1 MSAPQQTDHR
11 GTEQHRHRG
20 NASLEGKRL
29 GFLRL
34 VRSEWIKFWSIRST
48 FWCFAVIAALTIGLA
63 TLLGALAEGSGTTTD
78 AANETIVGM
87 NTISVYLS
95 ALVVGVLGVLII
107 SGEYATGQIRS
118 TFTADPGRLG
128 ALLAKATVLAVSTFL
143 VSLVA
148 TWIGVAISTALQ
160 SGKGVHPDLADPAV
174 FMPLLGASVY
184 VTLVALLAFGIGLL
198 VRSSAGGIAVTLGIL
213 LVLPIVLSLVSLL
226 AGIDWLGTAA
236 GYLPDA
242 AGGQLYAYV
251 SDAPAGGSAGAP
263 GTAAV
268 EGSSDLNGW
277 SGAGVLLA
285 EVVVVNALAMV
296 VARRR
301 DV

>member
-1 MSAPQQTDHR
+1 MSAAQQTDHR
-11 GTEQHRHRG
+11 GAEQHRHRG
-20 NASLEGKRL
+20 KSSLQGKHL

-48 FWCFAVIAALTIGLA
+48 FWCFAVIAVLTIGLA
-63 TLLGALAEGSGTTTD
+63 TLIGALAEGDAPTTD
-78 AANETIVGM
+78 AANQTIVGM

-143 VSLVA
+143 VSVVA
-148 TWIGVAISTALQ
+148 TWIGVAVSTALQ
-160 SGKGVHPDLADPAV
+160 SAKGVHPDLTDPAV
-174 FMPLLGASVY
+174 VMPLLGASVY

-198 VRSSAGGIAVTLGIL
+198 VRSSAGGIAITLGIL
-213 LVLPIVLSLVSLL
+213 LVLPIVLSLVSML

-242 AGGQLYAYV
+242 AGGQLYAYA
-251 SDAPAGGSAGAP
+251 SDAPASGSSGAP
-263 GTAAV
+263 ATASV

-285 EVVVVNALAMV
+285 EVVVVVALAMV

>member
-1 MSAPQQTDHR
+1 MSAAQQTDRH
-11 GTEQHRHRG
+11 EAKQHRHRG
-20 NASLEGKRL
+20 PSSLEGKRL
-29 GFLRL
+29 GFPRL

-48 FWCFAVIAALTIGLA
+48 FWCFAVIAVLTIGLA
-63 TLLGALAEGSGTTTD
+63 TLIGALAEGDAPTTA
-78 AANETIVGM
+78 AANEAIVGM

-143 VSLVA
+143 VSVVA
-148 TWIGVAISTALQ
+148 TWIGVAASTALQ

-213 LVLPIVLSLVSLL
+213 LVLPIVLSLVSVL

-242 AGGQLYAYV
+242 AGAQLYAYA
-251 SDAPAGGSAGAP
+251 SDAPAGATGAP
-263 GTAAV
+263 ATA
-268 EGSSDLNGW
+268 EGGSDLNGW

-296 VARRR
+296 AARRR